1 MTNENQTAGKKQRK
15 LGLTSVILIALA
27 LGIVC
32 GVIFHYIIPAGTV
45 RDDIFVN
52 GIFYVVGQGFIRLM
66 QMLVVPLVFC
76 SIVCG
81 AASIG
86 DTKTLGTIGVK
97 TLIFYLCTTALA
109 ITVALCMGNLLNPG
123 LGVDMSSILV
133 SDTSSLDKAQ
143 SNNQTV
149 ADTLLSIIPKNPI
162 NALASGD
169 MLAVIF
175 FALFVGIIISIMG
188 RKVETVHRFF
198 EQFNDIMMKMTSIVM
213 YVAPIGVFC
222 LLSRTFA
229 NVGFEAFMPMVPRRL
244 HDHAVAARA
253 REPHHVPEEVLPRY
267 GVRVL
272 DRDVECDHSSEHGNA
287 RAQNGRR
294 SPHFLVHHSSGR
306 DHQYG
311 WHVYHA
317 GRCRRVHRAVV
328 RRAAGPC

>member
-15 LGLTSVILIALA
+15 TRALRQSFLSRLRSASCAALFSITSFL
-27 LGIVC
+27 
-32 GVIFHYIIPAGTV
+32 PGTV

-81 AASIG
+81 AAFIG

-97 TLIFYLCTTALA
+97 TLVFYLCTTALA
-109 ITVALCMGNLLNPG
+109 IAVALCMGNLLSPG

-198 EQFNDIMMKMTSIVM
+198 EQFNDIMMKMTF
-213 YVAPIGVFC
+213 Y
-222 LLSRTFA
+222 R
-229 NVGFEAFMPMVPRRL
+229 
-244 HDHAVAARA
+244 H
-253 REPHHVPEEVLPRY
+253 
-267 GVRVL
+267 
-272 DRDVECDHSSEHGNA
+272 
-287 RAQNGRR
+287 
-294 SPHFLVHHSSGR
+294 
-306 DHQYG
+306 
-311 WHVYHA
+311 
-317 GRCRRVHRAVV
+317 V
-328 RRAAGPC
+328 RRPYWCVLSCFPARLRTWAWKRSCPW

>member
-32 GVIFHYIIPAGTV
+32 GVIFHYVIPAGTV

-97 TLIFYLCTTALA
+97 TLVFYLCTTAS
-109 ITVALCMGNLLNPG
+109 LL
-123 LGVDMSSILV
+123 L
-133 SDTSSLDKAQ
+133 SLMHGQPAQ
-143 SNNQTV
+143 SRARCRYVLHSGERHLEPRQGAKQQSDV

-198 EQFNDIMMKMTSIVM
+198 GAVQRHHDEDDLYRHV
-213 YVAPIGVFC
+213 
-222 LLSRTFA
+222 
-229 NVGFEAFMPMVPRRL
+229 RR
-244 HDHAVAARA
+244 
-253 REPHHVPEEVLPRY
+253 PY
-267 GVRVL
+267 
-272 DRDVECDHSSEHGNA
+272 
-287 RAQNGRR
+287 
-294 SPHFLVHHSSGR
+294 
-306 DHQYG
+306 
-311 WHVYHA
+311 
-317 GRCRRVHRAVV
+317 RRVRLAFPHVCER
-328 RRAAGPC
+328 GL